1 MILLNDQLQ
10 SHLNSD
16 SDNIDAQGDNDT
28 FKQNSLKSI
37 HVDGDEVNEKST
49 NSRCTLLQG
58 QKESFNLLIH
68 GDVVLTLVT
77 NSILLLYFIW
87 SATKSKEFVQKEQLS
102 ITITLIIVSM
112 SVTIFSKFHFN
123 MSQKVSSNDHITEY
137 RNIII
142 ESLGSIQAPSLSHE
156 KHLNSNSIRVAKL
169 FVKLTNAHVLLF
181 EEIENSIGVMKT
193 ITSVRYGLGPNSAS
207 FARIENKYAKCNSTL
222 FFNKMSKCNGR
233 RIILQH
239 IREHHDSLQK
249 IRSCI
254 NSSLDIP
261 ISDVFREAP
270 ITISSL
276 NFLANKNKELL
287 SSLISNGLSD
297 DNIDIDALEASIS
310 SSILFANEAKL
321 YLSTYFNL
329 DALQT
334 ISINSTKVSCVYQV
348 MDIQNQLHVSQY
360 ILWAITKE
368 LQSQDMKT
376 FPNEALSLWK
386 DFKSC
391 FQHIYQVYTF
401 LDDNLF
407 ATNEENNN
415 TEATVSEATM
425 KTHPDVGDFQDE
437 GKSLNQASFK
447 ATEDPK
453 YINKTLVFSGQGTK
467 HRKQQ
472 QSVPMTNLPAL
483 YQETT
488 GRMMLIQEL
497 TTRLKTVEIPDEV
510 EKHTDTEKNL
520 VPSDFT
526 RTINQTATKT
536 SETSTNFFMGVS
548 GNMLKELKDKMVEQE
563 EDVIGDG

>member
-37 HVDGDEVNEKST
+37 HVDGDEVNEKSA

-123 MSQKVSSNDHITEY
+123 MSQKVSSNDQIAEF

-156 KHLNSNSIRVAKL
+156 MHLNSNSIRVAKG

-222 FFNKMSKCNGR
+222 FNKMSKCNGR

-254 NSSLDIP
+254 NSSSDIP

-334 ISINSTKVSCVYQV
+334 ISINSTKVSCVSQV

-391 FQHIYQVYTF
+391 FQHIHQVYTF

-453 YINKTLVFSGQGTK
+453 YTNKTLVFSGQGTK
-467 HRKQQ
+467 QRRQQ

-488 GRMMLIQEL
+488 GRMMLMQEL

-510 EKHTDTEKNL
+510 EKHTGTEKNL
-520 VPSDFT
+520 IPSDST

>member
-10 SHLNSD
+10 SHINSD
-16 SDNIDAQGDNDT
+16 CDNLDAQGDNDR
-28 FKQNSLKSI
+28 FKQNTLKSI
-37 HVDGDEVNEKST
+37 NIDGDEINDESA
-49 NSRCTLLQG
+49 NSRCTPLQG
-58 QKESFNLLIH
+58 RKELSKLLNY

-77 NSILLLYFIW
+77 NSTLLLYFIW
-87 SATKSKEFVQKEQLS
+87 SATKSEEYLQKEQLY
-102 ITITLIIVSM
+102 ITTTLILVSM

-123 MSQKVSSNDHITEY
+123 MSQKVSSNGQIAKY

-156 KHLNSNSIRVAKL
+156 IHFNSKSIRVARLFAKL
-169 FVKLTNAHVLLF
+169 ANAHVLLF
-181 EEIENSIGVMKT
+181 EETENSIGVMKT
-193 ITSVRYGLGPNSAS
+193 ITSVRYGLGPNSTS

-222 FFNKMSKCNGR
+222 FNKISKYNGR
-233 RIILQH
+233 QIILQH

-254 NSSLDIP
+254 HSSKDTPILD
-261 ISDVFREAP
+261 DFREAP

-276 NFLANKNKELL
+276 NFLGNKNKVLL

-334 ISINSTKVSCVYQV
+334 ISVNSAKVSCVPHV
-348 MDIQNQLHVSQY
+348 MDLQNQLHVSQY

-391 FQHIYQVYTF
+391 FQHIHQVYTF

-407 ATNEENNN
+407 AANEENNN

-472 QSVPMTNLPAL
+472 QSALMINLPAL

-488 GRMMLIQEL
+488 GRMMLMQEL

-510 EKHTDTEKNL
+510 EKHTDTEKNFL
-520 VPSDFT
+520 PSTST
-526 RTINQTATKT
+526 RTINQTVNKA
-536 SETSTNFFMGVS
+536 SETSINFFMGVS
-548 GNMLKELKDKMVEQE
+548 GNMLEELKDKMVEQE